1 MVTGKDVQR
10 KNGNHRTCSVSGAV
24 ITGAIIER
32 ELFG

>member
-1 MVTGKDVQR
+1 MVTGIDASG
-10 KNGNHRTCSVSGAV
+10 KNGNDSTWSVSGAV